1 LDSNLKNKKLF
12 VEGAMFSS
20 EPTKLK
26 NGRDW
31 RTCHKRKKSNET
43 AIKQNIVKIVRSQ
56 ANLEFDRLQFTP
68 HQFLKR
74 SWFQNSS

>member
-26 NGRDW
+26 NGRD
-31 RTCHKRKKSNET
+31 
-43 AIKQNIVKIVRSQ
+43 
-56 ANLEFDRLQFTP
+56 
-68 HQFLKR
+68 
-74 SWFQNSS
+74 